1 MKTIWLSGWVSAND
15 RLKEAIL
22 ELLDNEV
29 RLKNQ
34 IHEFGAEEQ
43 LWNFKPKLF
52 TPIKKVYCTDNAA
65 MIWVA
70 GILSNK

>member
-1 MKTIWLSGWVSAND
+1 
-15 RLKEAIL
+15 
-22 ELLDNEV
+22 LDNEV

-34 IHEFGAEEQ
+34 IHEFGTQEQ